1 MAITSFLLCPGH
13 YWETECNLN
22 DCCKNLPLYQ
32 MIARSCWCIHSYVF
46 TYLSEFVCVLAEVCM
61 CCTDSGLEHQRFP
74 SLSQCG
80 LGRTA
85 TAYLISFT
93 AEVCQRLRPPNE
105 SWHTHTLKS
114 HLLWMMGE
122 GSLFKGTPL
131 PPSSLALKVTPQHL
145 CLLII
150 SGPLNSGG
158 STGSMALWGEP
169 PLCIRA
175 PGKDMFENIW
185 KYPPPKKKKKK

>member
-1 MAITSFLLCPGH
+1 MLCTLFFFPYLKKVKRVLFLKKWARKLDGKWKPIRWLDSDFVFLHKCNPIAITSFLLCPGH

-32 MIARSCWCIHSYVF
+32 MIARSCWFIHSYVF

-61 CCTDSGLEHQRFP
+61 CCSDSGLEHQRFP
-74 SLSQCG
+74 SLNQCG

-105 SWHTHTLKS
+105 SWHTHT
-114 HLLWMMGE
+114 HWNPICFE
-122 GSLFKGTPL
+122 WWERAVF
-131 PPSSLALKVTPQHL
+131 LKVLH
-145 CLLII
+145 C
-150 SGPLNSGG
+150 
-158 STGSMALWGEP
+158 P
-169 PLCIRA
+169 PVVW
-175 PGKDMFENIW
+175 P
-185 KYPPPKKKKKK
+185 

>member
-1 MAITSFLLCPGH
+1 MFILFWLLVALHSDFLSLFFFKKSQKGFVFKKWARKFDGKWKPIRLLDSDFVFLHKCNPIAITSFLLCPGH

-61 CCTDSGLEHQRFP
+61 CCSDSGLEHQRFP
-74 SLSQCG
+74 SLNQCG

-93 AEVCQRLRPPNE
+93 AEVCQWLHPPNE
-105 SWHTHTLKS
+105 SWNDICFE
-114 HLLWMMGE
+114 WWE
-122 GSLFKGTPL
+122 RAVF
-131 PPSSLALKVTPQHL
+131 LKVLH
-145 CLLII
+145 C
-150 SGPLNSGG
+150 
-158 STGSMALWGEP
+158 P
-169 PLCIRA
+169 PVVW
-175 PGKDMFENIW
+175 P
-185 KYPPPKKKKKK
+185 

>member
-1 MAITSFLLCPGH
+1 
-13 YWETECNLN
+13 
-22 DCCKNLPLYQ
+22 

-46 TYLSEFVCVLAEVCM
+46 TYLSEFVCLLAEVCM
-61 CCTDSGLEHQRFP
+61 CCSDSGLEHQRFP
-74 SLSQCG
+74 SLNQCG

-93 AEVCQRLRPPNE
+93 AQVCQRLLPLKRE
-105 SWHTHTLKS
+105 LTHTHMHARTHTHIHTHTHTLKS

-122 GSLFKGTPL
+122 GSHFKGTPL

-150 SGPLNSGG
+150 SSPLTSGG
-158 STGSMALWGEP
+158 QHREHGSMRGAIFVYNGAFPLHGTARYGTVRFTFGGFSTGYCTWYLI
-169 PLCIRA
+169 L
-175 PGKDMFENIW
+175 F
-185 KYPPPKKKKKK
+185 